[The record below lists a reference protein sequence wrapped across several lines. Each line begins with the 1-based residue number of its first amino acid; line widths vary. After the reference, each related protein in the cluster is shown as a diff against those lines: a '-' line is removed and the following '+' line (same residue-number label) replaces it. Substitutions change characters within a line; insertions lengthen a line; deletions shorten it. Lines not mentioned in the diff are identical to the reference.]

1 MDLVPI
7 DTHEPIKDRM
17 YSSFSPNA
25 RFLTAMAESKMELLL
40 EMEASW
46 KKLHEAPG
54 SDIC

>member
-25 RFLTAMAESKMELLL
+25 RFLTTMAESKMELLL
-40 EMEASW
+40 GDGGFME
-46 KKLHEAPG
+46 EAA
-54 SDIC
+54 